1 METYFSIISTPLNTV
16 LNEKIGVGLVMYNS
30 EISRIKFSYNKLSNL
45 KGLISGNKY
54 TFIKLYL
61 KNIEHNLNESSDL
74 KLFNEKVNNYKWI
87 NNSYVNYLHRYTNNS
102 LIFSE
107 PQKITIELSD
117 INFKKIFEKY
127 IFEFDEDLPNEKN
140 KNIVYE
146 VRNKLYDKIENNVNL
161 NVTVSPNDFTE
172 LIAPVDVNFIGK
184 NDVIVAGQTIDFNKK
199 HYFLE
204 NDLSRYVAFT
214 KAADYMENEKGKYF
228 VIGQE
233 PAKDHF
239 QHHNTW
245 KNVKESNLVDYVDL
259 SETERIMEYISTHRV
274 KPLYDKIDNN

>member
-30 EISRIKFSYNKLSNL
+30 KISRIKFSYNKFSNL

-54 TFIKLYL
+54 TFIKPYL
-61 KNIEHNLNESSDL
+61 KNIEYNLHKQSDL
-74 KLFNEKVNNYKWI
+74 QLFDEQVSNNKWI
-87 NNSYVNYLHRYTNNS
+87 NNSYLNYLHRYTNNS

-107 PQKITIELSD
+107 PQKINIELSD
-117 INFKKIFEKY
+117 VNFKMLFEKY
-127 IFEFDEDLPNEKN
+127 IFEFDEEITEGKS
-140 KNIVYE
+140 KNIVLE

-161 NVTVSPNDFTE
+161 NVTISPSDFTE
-172 LIAPVDVNFIGK
+172 LIAPVDINFIGK
-184 NDVIVAGQTIDFNKK
+184 NDVIVAGQTIDFDKK

-214 KAADYMENEKGKYF
+214 KAADYMENERGKYF
-228 VIGQE
+228 IIGQE
-233 PAKDHF
+233 PPKDHF

-245 KNVKESNLVDYVDL
+245 KHVKESNLVDYVDL
-259 SETERIMEYISTHRV
+259 SETERIMEYISTHMV
-274 KPLYDKIDNN
+274 KPLYDKVDNN